1 MPSLV
6 FIIGTIICLYTS
18 VIFKKVATDM
28 CHYEWRSQN
37 IFFAME
43 AIIIIVGILFEFS
56 LIRLTVTLTVFFA

>member
-28 CHYEWRSQN
+28 RHYEWRSQN

-56 LIRLTVTLTVFFA
+56 LIRLTITLTIFFA

>member
-56 LIRLTVTLTVFFA
+56 LIRLTITLTVFFA